1 MYNRRQ
7 ILRFGSASLGLTLIP
22 SALNA
27 ASAKGRRL
35 VFIVQ
40 RGAADGLATVM
51 PVGDPSFTSARKS
64 LSQVQGTKLDALFSL
79 HPALTGL
86 HGLYQSK
93 EALFVHAVAS
103 PYRDRSHFD
112 AQNILESGGAAPYA
126 VKSGWLNR
134 FAGMLNGVE
143 AKALALAP
151 TIPMALR
158 GDAPATSY
166 APSRLPD
173 ASQDMIARV
182 GQMYAGDAQLHDLW
196 EQAITTRNMAGT
208 AGDAMN
214 PRDAS
219 AMGGLAARL
228 MTGENGARIA
238 MLETNGWDT
247 HSAQAGRLN
256 GQLKSMDALITGLK
270 TGLGAEWANT
280 LVIVATEFG
289 RTVSPN
295 GTGGTDHGTA
305 SAAMLIGGGV
315 KGGRVVADWP
325 GLSDKA
331 LYEGRDLRPTLGLDA
346 LIVGALA
353 QHYAMDPALIARTV
367 FPMMTGKG
375 YDGRLVGT

>member
-27 ASAKGRRL
+27 AAVKGRRL

-40 RGAADGLATVM
+40 RGAADGLAMVM
-51 PVGDPSFTSARKS
+51 PVGDPSFTGARKS
-64 LSQVQGTKLDALFSL
+64 LSEVQGTKLDGMFAL

-86 HGLYQSK
+86 NGLYQSK

-126 VKSGWLNR
+126 LKSGWLNR
-134 FAGMLNGVE
+134 FAGMLSGAE
-143 AKALALAP
+143 AKALALSP

-166 APSRLPD
+166 APSRLPN

-219 AMGGLAARL
+219 AMGGLAAKL
-228 MTGENGARIA
+228 MAGDNGARIA

-270 TGLGAEWANT
+270 AGLGAEWANT

-325 GLSDKA
+325 GLSTNA
-331 LYEGRDLRPTLGLDA
+331 LYEARDLRPTLGLDA

-353 QHYAMDPALIARTV
+353 QHYAMDPALITRNV

-375 YDGRLVGT
+375 YDGRLV

>member
-27 ASAKGRRL
+27 AAVKGRRL

-40 RGAADGLATVM
+40 RGAADGLAMVM
-51 PVGDPSFTSARKS
+51 PVGDPSYTGARKS
-64 LSQVQGTKLDALFSL
+64 LSEVQGTKLDGMFAL
-79 HPALTGL
+79 HPSLTGL
-86 HGLYQSK
+86 NGLYQSK

-126 VKSGWLNR
+126 LKSGWLNR
-134 FAGMLNGVE
+134 FAGMLSGAE
-143 AKALALAP
+143 AKALALSP

-166 APSRLPD
+166 APSRLPN

-219 AMGGLAARL
+219 AMGGLAAKL
-228 MTGENGARIA
+228 MAGDNGARIA

-270 TGLGAEWANT
+270 AGLGAEWANT

-325 GLSDKA
+325 GLSTNA
-331 LYEGRDLRPTLGLDA
+331 LYEARDLRPTLGLDA

-353 QHYAMDPALIARTV
+353 QHYVMDPALIARNV

-375 YDGRLVGT
+375 YDGRLV